1 MLYGTILVVLKLWSC
16 RCCRCTPLVKKP
28 RLLIINNTYYESTE
42 GAAAP
47 MHDPEQ
53 SVGFLV
59 NDVARLLRR
68 NFNRRAQ
75 ELGLSQA
82 QWQALAYLS
91 RQEGVNQVTLA
102 DSLEIQ
108 PITLARLIDRLQKAG
123 LVARRPD
130 PADRR
135 AFRLYLT
142 AAARSLLE
150 RMWQLAVETRE
161 EAMAG
166 LADDRKQV
174 LIDAL
179 RHMKLNLLAAE
190 SGGDSTDKQAER
202 ALSNAAGS
210 V

>member
-1 MLYGTILVVLKLWSC
+1 M
-16 RCCRCTPLVKKP
+16 R
-28 RLLIINNTYYESTE
+28 
-42 GAAAP
+42 
-47 MHDPEQ
+47 DPDQ

-91 RQEGVNQVTLA
+91 RQEGVNQVNLA
-102 DSLEIQ
+102 ESLEIQ
-108 PITLARLIDRLQKAG
+108 PMTLARLIDRLQEAG

-130 PADRR
+130 PGDRR

-142 AAARSLLE
+142 AAARPLLD
-150 RMWQLAVETRE
+150 RMWDLAAETRA

-166 LADDRKQV
+166 LADDRRQA
-174 LIDAL
+174 LIESL
-179 RHMKLNLLAAE
+179 RHVKRNLVAA
-190 SGGDSTDKQAER
+190 GAGDSGNEQPGKAI
-202 ALSNAAGS
+202 SNAAGS

>member
-1 MLYGTILVVLKLWSC
+1 M
-16 RCCRCTPLVKKP
+16 R
-28 RLLIINNTYYESTE
+28 
-42 GAAAP
+42 
-47 MHDPEQ
+47 DPDQ

-91 RQEGVNQVTLA
+91 RQEGVNQVNLA
-102 DSLEIQ
+102 ESLEIQ
-108 PITLARLIDRLQKAG
+108 PMTLARLIDRLQEAG

-130 PADRR
+130 PGDRR

-142 AAARSLLE
+142 AAARPLLD
-150 RMWQLAVETRE
+150 RMWDLAAETRA

-166 LADDRKQV
+166 LPDDRRQA
-174 LIDAL
+174 LIESL
-179 RHMKLNLLAAE
+179 RHVKRNLVAA
-190 SGGDSTDKQAER
+190 GAGDSGNEQPGKAI
-202 ALSNAAGS
+202 SNAAGS

>member
-1 MLYGTILVVLKLWSC
+1 M
-16 RCCRCTPLVKKP
+16 R
-28 RLLIINNTYYESTE
+28 
-42 GAAAP
+42 
-47 MHDPEQ
+47 DPDQ

-102 DSLEIQ
+102 ESLDIQ
-108 PITLARLIDRLQKAG
+108 PMTLARLIDRLQEAG

-130 PADRR
+130 PGDRR

-142 AAARSLLE
+142 EDAQPLLG
-150 RMWQLAVETRE
+150 RMWDIAAETRE
-161 EAMAG
+161 DAMAG

-179 RHMKLNLLAAE
+179 RHMKRNLVAAE
-190 SGGDSTDKQAER
+190 SAADGIGGEPEK

>member
-1 MLYGTILVVLKLWSC
+1 
-16 RCCRCTPLVKKP
+16 
-28 RLLIINNTYYESTE
+28 
-42 GAAAP
+42 
-47 MHDPEQ
+47 MHDPDQ

-102 DSLEIQ
+102 ESLEVQ
-108 PITLARLIDRLQKAG
+108 PMTLARLIDRLQEAG

-130 PADRR
+130 LDDRR

-142 AAARSLLE
+142 AAAQPLLD
-150 RMWQLAVETRE
+150 RMWALATETRE

-166 LADDRKQV
+166 MRDRTKQV

-179 RHMKLNLLAAE
+179 RHMKRNLIEVESEGDSIGRRPEKAFSDAAE
-190 SGGDSTDKQAER
+190 RS
-202 ALSNAAGS
+202 
-210 V
+210 

>member
-1 MLYGTILVVLKLWSC
+1 M
-16 RCCRCTPLVKKP
+16 R
-28 RLLIINNTYYESTE
+28 
-42 GAAAP
+42 
-47 MHDPEQ
+47 DPDQ

-91 RQEGVNQVTLA
+91 RQEGVNQVSLA
-102 DSLEIQ
+102 ESLEIQ
-108 PITLARLIDRLQKAG
+108 PMTLARLIDRLQEAG

-130 PADRR
+130 PGDRR

-142 AAARSLLE
+142 AAARPLLDQ
-150 RMWQLAVETRE
+150 MWDLAAETRA

-166 LADDRKQV
+166 LADGRRQA
-174 LIDAL
+174 LIESL
-179 RHMKLNLLAAE
+179 RHIRRNLVAAE
-190 SGGDSTDKQAER
+190 GDDSSDNQPTKVR
-202 ALSNAAGS
+202 SNAAGS

>member
-1 MLYGTILVVLKLWSC
+1 M
-16 RCCRCTPLVKKP
+16 R
-28 RLLIINNTYYESTE
+28 
-42 GAAAP
+42 
-47 MHDPEQ
+47 DPDQ

-68 NFNRRAQ
+68 NFNRRVQ

-102 DSLEIQ
+102 ESLEIQ
-108 PITLARLIDRLQKAG
+108 PMTLARLIDRLQEAS

-130 PADRR
+130 PGDRR

-142 AAARSLLE
+142 AAARPLLD
-150 RMWQLAVETRE
+150 RMWDLAAETRA

-166 LADDRKQV
+166 LPDDGRQALV
-174 LIDAL
+174 EAL
-179 RHMKLNLLAAE
+179 RHMRRNLVAAE
-190 SGGDSTDKQAER
+190 SGGDSSDDRPAK
-202 ALSNAAGS
+202 
-210 V
+210 VP

>member
-1 MLYGTILVVLKLWSC
+1 M
-16 RCCRCTPLVKKP
+16 R
-28 RLLIINNTYYESTE
+28 
-42 GAAAP
+42 
-47 MHDPEQ
+47 DPDQ

-91 RQEGVNQVTLA
+91 HQEGVNQVTLA
-102 DSLEIQ
+102 ECLEIQ
-108 PITLARLIDRLQKAG
+108 PMTLARLIDRLQEAG
-123 LVARRPD
+123 LVGRRPD
-130 PADRR
+130 PGDRR

-142 AAARSLLE
+142 AAARPLLD
-150 RMWQLAVETRE
+150 RMWDLAAETRA

-166 LADDRKQV
+166 LADDRRQA
-174 LIDAL
+174 LIESL
-179 RHMKLNLLAAE
+179 RHVKRNLVAAE
-190 SGGDSTDKQAER
+190 AGDSGDEPPQKAI
-202 ALSNAAGS
+202 SNAAGS

>member
-1 MLYGTILVVLKLWSC
+1 
-16 RCCRCTPLVKKP
+16 
-28 RLLIINNTYYESTE
+28 
-42 GAAAP
+42 
-47 MHDPEQ
+47 MHDPDQ

-59 NDVARLLRR
+59 NDLARLLRR

-102 DSLEIQ
+102 ESLEVQ
-108 PITLARLIDRLQKAG
+108 PMTLVRMIDRLQEAG

-130 PADRR
+130 LDDRR

-142 AAARSLLE
+142 AAGLLRLE
-150 RMWQLAVETRE
+150 GMWALAAETRE

-166 LADDRKQV
+166 MCDGTKQV

-179 RHMKLNLLAAE
+179 RHMKRNLIEAE
-190 SGGDSTDKQAER
+190 SEDDSIGGRPER
-202 ALSNAAGS
+202 AFSNAAGRN
-210 V
+210 